1 MIVLD
6 THIWV
11 WLVSSPELLSES
23 ALTAISKGMSE
34 QTLLIST
41 ISTWEVALLVRKKR
55 LELTMDVSDW
65 VVKSER
71 LPFFRFV
78 PVDNAIAIRS
88 VNLPEPL
95 HSDPADRIIIS
106 TAIGEGADLVTKD
119 TKLINYPHVKT
130 IC

>member
-65 VVKSER
+65 VLKSER

-78 PVDNAIAIRS
+78 PVDNVIAIRS